1 MAKCKYCGRE
11 FVSKSKGTKPMAY
24 CSIECKKDAE
34 TVASRIASK
43 WAQDRQYAREQMR
56 KVDTGKLDKALDEC
70 RANGI
75 SYAEY
80 QKQRTLERINNKMI
94 DEIILEKN
102 VDDMWYPYGKYK
114 MTANDIR
121 ALCTAVSNM
130 SGTFPLRLS
139 TYNGGAYEFYEIG
152 E

>member
-1 MAKCKYCGRE
+1 
-11 FVSKSKGTKPMAY
+11 
-24 CSIECKKDAE
+24 
-34 TVASRIASK
+34 
-43 WAQDRQYAREQMR
+43 MR
-56 KVDTGKLDKALDEC
+56 KIDTGKLDKALDEC

-80 QKQRTLERINNKMI
+80 QKQRTLERIDNKMI

-114 MTANDIR
+114 MTANDIC
-121 ALCTAVSNM
+121 ALCAAVSNM
-130 SGTFPLRLS
+130 TGVFPLRLA
-139 TYNGGAYEFYEIG
+139 TYNNGEYEFYEIG

>member
-11 FVSKSKGTKPMAY
+11 FVSKSKGTKPNAY
-24 CSIECKKDAE
+24 CSAECQKDAE
-34 TVASRIASK
+34 SISAYNASR

-56 KVDTGKLDKALDEC
+56 KIDTGKLDKALDRC
-70 RANGI
+70 RADGI

-130 SGTFPLRLS
+130 TGVFPLRLA
-139 TYNGGAYEFYEIG
+139 TYNNGEYEFYEIG